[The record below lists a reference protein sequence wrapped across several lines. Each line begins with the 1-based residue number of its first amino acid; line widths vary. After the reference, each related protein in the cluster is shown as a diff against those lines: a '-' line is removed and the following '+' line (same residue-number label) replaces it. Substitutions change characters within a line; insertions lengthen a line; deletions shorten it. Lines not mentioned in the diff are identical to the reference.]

1 MPRPP
6 EYDRDT
12 VVAQATAVFWERG
25 YGRTSISHIVAA
37 TGLKPGSLYAAFGSK
52 KGMFLEVIDRYN
64 GEFVDK
70 LRRLRRAE
78 GSPLGRLT
86 KLLDEIVEDT
96 VTGRDRRGCL
106 TVNSL
111 LELSQHDADI
121 AASLATHNE
130 RIRDAFGELIQDA
143 QNAGEIPSGR
153 DVGELAAFLMNNIWG
168 MRVLCKSNPSR
179 ESLNAIVG
187 GIVAS
192 LRSG

>member
-25 YGRTSISHIVAA
+25 YGQTSISHIVAA

-64 GEFVDK
+64 GDFVDK
-70 LRRLRRAE
+70 IRELRRAK

-130 RIRDAFGELIQDA
+130 RIRDAFGDLIRDA
-143 QNAGEIPSGR
+143 QDGGEIPSSR
-153 DVGELAAFLMNNIWG
+153 DAAELAAFLMNNIWG

-187 GIVAS
+187 SVVAS

>member
-25 YGRTSISHIVAA
+25 YGQTSISHIVAA

-52 KGMFLEVIDRYN
+52 KGMFLEIIERYN
-64 GEFVDK
+64 GDFVDK
-70 LRRLRRAE
+70 IRGLRRAE

-86 KLLDEIVEDT
+86 MLLDEIVEDT

-130 RIRDAFGELIQDA
+130 RIRNAFGDLIRDA
-143 QNAGEIPSGR
+143 QDDGEIPSSSDAG
-153 DVGELAAFLMNNIWG
+153 DLAAFLMNNIWG

-179 ESLNAIVG
+179 KSLNAIVG
-187 GIVAS
+187 GVVAS